1 MCCLFV
7 LVESIGAIKQHNRSF
22 STTAAVIQISEI
34 KVAML
39 ELHFCF
45 QLRDVVQNNTAD
57 RLVNWH
63 NAVQVRKTKILT
75 ASTRIESV
83 IH

>member
-1 MCCLFV
+1 MF
-7 LVESIGAIKQHNRSF
+7 Q
-22 STTAAVIQISEI
+22 
-34 KVAML
+34 
-39 ELHFCF
+39 LHFCF

-75 ASTRIESV
+75 ASTKIESV